1 LAYKGAIRRAQAHRG
16 RRDFEEA
23 FVDLDLAISI
33 LPNEKDPEKL
43 RVQYKED
50 QEHEQR
56 ISKIMEN
63 AESLKGKEFIDF
75 LIPYMKG

>member
-1 LAYKGAIRRAQAHRG
+1 MAYKGAIRRAQAHRG

-56 ISKIMEN
+56 I
-63 AESLKGKEFIDF
+63 
-75 LIPYMKG
+75 